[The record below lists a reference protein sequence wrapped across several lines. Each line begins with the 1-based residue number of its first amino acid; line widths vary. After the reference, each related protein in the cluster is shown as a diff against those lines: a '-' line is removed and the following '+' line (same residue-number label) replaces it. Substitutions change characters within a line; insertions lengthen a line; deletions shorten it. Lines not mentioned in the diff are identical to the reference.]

1 MKALLYF
8 FALLLYICSCNN
20 NSVITDSG
28 NEIITVDLSK
38 EYPRLDIKLSD
49 LADVSFIALEG
60 RDSVN
65 FLTDL
70 NELNGNI
77 CIDGDL
83 LIIGDCL
90 PSNGDIDSKSNNEI
104 YLFDTCGHFLKSFG
118 AGNKKANSMTS
129 LKNMRVFPSEN
140 IIGIHNLIAGEQP
153 IVFYDY
159 MGNIVRI
166 DTLDKTYYYSVPFGK
181 NLVLYDHHSSHISM
195 FTNKH
200 IDRGR
205 TINVYN
211 IDTGVYESIEDIRY
225 KNILNSNK
233 QSANTH
239 IYSSGDKVYISSP
252 RTDTVYVLDK
262 NLKIT
267 AQFKSKNSYKS
278 DPEIQNI
285 ICPIIETSKY
295 IIFCNSMDYQSQMT
309 KRFGFGNWIYVKKEA
324 KIYCISDMGFL
335 EYAASKDNSTYFN
348 HLLNDKIFLTP
359 KFNTQN
365 SDILICALSPQS
377 LKENFTKLPIALQK
391 IAVNMKID
399 DNPVLMV
406 MKFGENKYFLKN
418 KNL

>member
-1 MKALLYF
+1 M
-8 FALLLYICSCNN
+8 
-20 NSVITDSG
+20 
-28 NEIITVDLSK
+28 
-38 EYPRLDIKLSD
+38 DIKLSD
-49 LADVSFIALEG
+49 LADVSFIVLGG

-70 NELNGNI
+70 NELSGNI

-83 LIIGDCL
+83 IIIGDCL
-90 PSNGDIDSKSNNEI
+90 PSNRDIDSKCANEI
-104 YLFDTCGHFLKSFG
+104 YLFDTCGHFITSFG
-118 AGNKKANSMTS
+118 DGNKKANAMSS
-129 LKNMRVFPSEN
+129 IKNLRVFSSEN
-140 IIGIHNLIAGEQP
+140 IIGIHNLIAEEQP

-159 MGNIVRI
+159 MGNIVRT
-166 DTLDKTYYYSVPFGK
+166 DTLDKSYFYSVPFGK
-181 NLVLYDHHSSHISM
+181 NLVLYDHHSNYISM
-195 FTNKH
+195 FSNKH

-211 IDTGVYESIEDIRY
+211 LETGVYESVEDIRY
-225 KNILNSNK
+225 KNIQNDNK

-252 RTDTVYVLDK
+252 RTDTVYVIDK

-278 DPEIQNI
+278 NPEIQNI
-285 ICPIIETSKY
+285 ICPIIETSEY
-295 IIFCNSMDYQSQMT
+295 IIFCNSMDYQSQVT

-365 SDILICALSPQS
+365 SDILICALSPQILRDN
-377 LKENFTKLPIALQK
+377 LKNLPLDLQK
-391 IAVNMKID
+391 IAANLRVD

-406 MKFGENKYFLKN
+406 MKFGKKPTIFP
-418 KNL
+418 

>member
-1 MKALLYF
+1 MRALLYSF
-8 FALLLYICSCNN
+8 VLVLFICSCNN
-20 NSVITDSG
+20 K
-28 NEIITVDLSK
+28 NEIITVDLCK
-38 EYPRLDIKLSD
+38 EYPSLDIKLSD
-49 LADVSFIALEG
+49 LADVSFIVLGG

-70 NELNGNI
+70 NELSGNI

-83 LIIGDCL
+83 IIIGDCL
-90 PSNGDIDSKSNNEI
+90 PSNRDIDSKCANEI
-104 YLFDTCGHFLKSFG
+104 YLFDTCGHFITSFG
-118 AGNKKANSMTS
+118 DGNKKANAMSS
-129 LKNMRVFPSEN
+129 IKNLRVFSSEN
-140 IIGIHNLIAGEQP
+140 IIGIHNLIAEEQP

-159 MGNIVRI
+159 MGNIVRT
-166 DTLDKTYYYSVPFGK
+166 DTLDKSYFYSVPFGK
-181 NLVLYDHHSSHISM
+181 NLVLYDHHSNYISM
-195 FTNKH
+195 FSNKH

-211 IDTGVYESIEDIRY
+211 LETGVYESVEDIRY
-225 KNILNSNK
+225 KNIQNDNK

-252 RTDTVYVLDK
+252 RTDTVYVIDK

-278 DPEIQNI
+278 NPEIQNI
-285 ICPIIETSKY
+285 ICPIIETSEY
-295 IIFCNSMDYQSQMT
+295 IIFCNSMDYQSQVT

-365 SDILICALSPQS
+365 SDILICALSPQILRDN
-377 LKENFTKLPIALQK
+377 LKNLPLDLQK
-391 IAVNMKID
+391 IAANLRVD

-406 MKFGENKYFLKN
+406 MKFGKKPTIFP
-418 KNL
+418 